1 MSVVYAG
8 IGSRQTPF
16 DVLRLM
22 ARIARECAAAG
33 GVLRSGAADGADAA
47 FERGAV
53 EAGGATEIYLPWR
66 RYNSHASPLF
76 HVDRAALDLAARFHP
91 AWSRCSPAAQKLHA
105 RNGYQVLGR
114 SLDAPAD
121 VVICWTP
128 GGTGSG
134 GTGQAI
140 RIARA
145 RGIPVHDLG
154 RPEVLARYIERL
166 G

>member
-1 MSVVYAG
+1 MTVVYAG
-8 IGSRQTPF
+8 IGSRETPF
-16 DVLRLM
+16 EVLRLM
-22 ARIARECAAAG
+22 SRIARACAAEGA
-33 GVLRSGAADGADAA
+33 VLRSGAADGADAA

-53 EAGGATEIYLPWR
+53 EAGGSTEIYLPWR
-66 RYNSHASPLF
+66 RFNGHASALF
-76 HVDRAALDLAARFHP
+76 HVSREALELAARFHP
-91 AWSRCSPAAQKLHA
+91 AWARCSPAAQKLHA

-114 SLDAPAD
+114 HLDAPAD

-128 GGTGSG
+128 GGSGSG

-145 RGIPVHDLG
+145 HGVPVHDLG
-154 RPEVLARYIERL
+154 NAKVLARYIERL